1 MNKKG
6 FTLVEMIGVVIILS
20 LIILIITPTISESLK
35 GSRNR
40 AYQVQIDE
48 IESAARSWSI
58 YNSDNLPEKDEEIII
73 TLLQLK
79 LGGFLSLDLKNPK
92 NGELFPDDMQIK
104 ITKKGLNYVYTV
116 LEDTGSGS
124 IESIDPQGPQL
135 VLNGSTYM
143 YVEVGSEFTIPNATY
158 KNDNGN
164 NVIVTDI
171 QYKKKINGEVT
182 SVDNID
188 FSELGSYIVI
198 YSATINGRTNNI
210 QRYVEVVDTT
220 PPEIVIAGYTNGVC
234 VDTEMSGLFMLPSAT
249 ITDNYTP
256 LIEAETIGNISNVP
270 GKKEIRYIA
279 KDSSNNT
286 SEFVLCINMKDTTK
300 PTINNVEVVYSDEL
314 KANIVRI
321 SASDSGVGLHKN
333 AYSFDGGSTWQKD
346 DYIVLNSDSVT
357 VVVRDKIGLQSEPQT
372 VSS

>member
-20 LIILIITPTISESLK
+20 LIILIITPNISESLK
-35 GSRNR
+35 SSRNR

-182 SVDNID
+182 TVDNID

-270 GKKEIRYIA
+270 GKKEVRYIA

>member
-6 FTLVEMIGVVIILS
+6 FTLIEMIGVVIILS
-20 LIILIITPTISESLK
+20 LIILIITPNISESLK
-35 GSRNR
+35 SSRNR

-48 IESAARSWSI
+48 IESASRSWSI

-143 YVEVGSEFTIPNATY
+143 YVEVGSESTIPNATY
-158 KNDNGN
+158 KNENGN

-182 SVDNID
+182 TVDNVD

-220 PPEIVIAGYTNGVC
+220 PPEIVIAEYENGVC
-234 VDTEMSGLFMLPSAT
+234 VDTEMSGSFMLPSAT

-300 PTINNVEVVYSDEL
+300 PMINNVEVVYSDEL

>member
-6 FTLVEMIGVVIILS
+6 FTLVETIGVVIILS
-20 LIILIITPTISESLK
+20 LIILIIMPNISESLK
-35 GSRNR
+35 SSRNR

-143 YVEVGSEFTIPNATY
+143 YVEVGSESTIPNATY

-182 SVDNID
+182 TVDNID

-220 PPEIVIAGYTNGVC
+220 PPEIVIAGYKNGVC

-300 PTINNVEVVYSDEL
+300 PTINDVEVVYSDEL